1 MRRAAPAVPRRKRAD
16 LRRGPGD
23 ASERTPGS
31 PPGAGPRRGPAG
43 SADGRRHPPH
53 VGRSRRPHPRLIV
66 IPRSRQPR
74 IPCTPTE
81 WPPTG
86 RGPLGRAPSAD
97 RRSRVDRCRPVRGV
111 EIADDHV
118 HPGTVG
124 GGAAHRRPDPAGEI
138 GQRLAVAAVDL
149 HEDPVSPHPHPRDPA
164 TRQVRRHLSP
174 PNRSRAASTRVTS
187 AVASSV
193 RAAGSAL
200 PQGDALGRAGMLRA
214 AGVGAATSRVT
225 PGQAATAA
233 ATLSG
238 SQRNQAAASPV
249 LTGLTR
255 PAGSLPGCLQRCR
268 RRRPQR

>member
-174 PNRSRAASTRVTS
+174 PEPVPRRVHPRDFGRGVVGAGCRVGITAGRRAGARWNAQGRGRGGGDEPRHPRAGGHGRRDPVGIPAKPGGGIPRPDRAHSTRRVSSWLSS
-187 AVASSV
+187 A
-193 RAAGSAL
+193 
-200 PQGDALGRAGMLRA
+200 M
-214 AGVGAATSRVT
+214 
-225 PGQAATAA
+225 
-233 ATLSG
+233 
-238 SQRNQAAASPV
+238 
-249 LTGLTR
+249 
-255 PAGSLPGCLQRCR
+255 
-268 RRRPQR
+268 